1 MCVFVGR
8 IVTSELW
15 PGAVIGVH
23 RLAQRDHAKINR
35 ARCWLFIYTG
45 NNAIIDEP
53 VDLEPCLES
62 LFFLVFVWINPQFQC
77 LLRFHWR
84 LLYHHG
90 AVLESDIPP
99 SRLSLRPFLS
109 RKRKRRRGLWCCFWF
124 DGVVFLFSAARWPW

>member
-1 MCVFVGR
+1 MCIFVGR
-8 IVTSELW
+8 IVISELW

-62 LFFLVFVWINPQFQC
+62 LFLVFVWVDPQFQC
-77 LLRFHWR
+77 LLRFHWLVYNR
-84 LLYHHG
+84 IVTCVNKQPTPCYVNLGMIALREAVDTNNGAWPKLTGNNPSDKDAHG
-90 AVLESDIPP
+90 DL
-99 SRLSLRPFLS
+99 
-109 RKRKRRRGLWCCFWF
+109 
-124 DGVVFLFSAARWPW
+124 